1 MSDENAGLDRIKA
14 QSLQAALK
22 ETQDTIRSYDT
33 KAQIVGVGYIFAIDI
48 LQRFVRAAPGAE
60 AVIQIEQV
68 RYLITWI
75 LVFVP
80 IIMFARVLYP
90 SRGTMNLSARHT
102 FYIPAAHHMTVAQ
115 FKEEVSE
122 CDWLEEMSAE
132 LIKVSRLRDVKRRRF
147 LTALWTA
154 GASYGLMFLYILGR
168 SLTAVSGQI

>member
-1 MSDENAGLDRIKA
+1 MSVEKAELDPIKA

-48 LQRFVRAAPGAE
+48 IQRFVRATPNTE

-68 RYLITWI
+68 RFLITWI

-90 SRGTMNLSARHT
+90 SRGTMNLSAKHT
-102 FYIPAAHHMTVAQ
+102 FYVPAAHHMTVAQ
-115 FKEEVSE
+115 FKEEVTG

-132 LIKVSRLRDVKRRRF
+132 IIKVSRLRDLKRRRF
-147 LTALWTA
+147 VAALWA
-154 GASYGLMFLYILGR
+154 AAASYGLMFLYIMGR
-168 SLTAVSGQI
+168 SFSAVGTQL